1 MQLNFSIRSLGLPF
15 LILWAGT
22 TVSLFGKMLASFAL
36 NVWVFQ
42 KSGSVLIYS
51 GMVAATTLPALLILP
66 WSGSFADRMD
76 RRYVLVISSSS
87 SIILALALATLLW
100 SDQLAIWHL
109 YAFNVFVSAISA
121 FENPAYQ
128 ATVSSLLS
136 KEQLTRGVGLIG
148 LSSNLFATL
157 APMVAGGL
165 LGFIG
170 LQGIVSIDIFLAF
183 VATALV
189 VKAVSCMPSIEA
201 STEPKEYFSVRRVL
215 SNFYE
220 SISYFK
226 KRRLLMGLFAYVII
240 LNSLLALVSTL
251 FTPLVL
257 SNYTARDLGLIMSIG
272 SIGSLLGSG
281 FLFVSDKLKRLMKII
296 LACNAVLSICI
307 FLGGSRNSLVLY
319 SSCAFI
325 AMLAGAVGGGCSTS
339 LWMCKL
345 PLERQGSIFALVGT
359 IGLVMA
365 LVVTVAG
372 GFIADQ
378 VFEPALASGGILVDT
393 VGVWLSTGKGKGL
406 SLVFVLCGFLGALL
420 SLAALMHRRFR
431 NMERFVPDG
440 R

>member
-1 MQLNFSIRSLGLPF
+1 
-15 LILWAGT
+15 
-22 TVSLFGKMLASFAL
+22 
-36 NVWVFQ
+36 VFQ

-66 WSGSFADRMD
+66 WSGNFADRVN
-76 RRYVLVISSSS
+76 RRYVLVISSGS
-87 SIILALALATLLW
+87 SIILALALVALLW
-100 SDQLAIWHL
+100 YDQLAIWHL
-109 YAFNVFVSAISA
+109 YAFNVFVAAIAA

-157 APMVAGGL
+157 APMAAGGL
-165 LGFIG
+165 LGYIK
-170 LQGIVSIDIFLAF
+170 LQGIVSIDIFMAC

-189 VKAVSCMPSIEA
+189 VKAVSCMPPVEA
-201 STEPKEYFSVRRVL
+201 STEPEELFSVRCVL
-215 SNFYE
+215 RNFFE

-226 KRRLLMGLFAYVII
+226 KRHLLMGLFAYVII

-257 SNYTARDLGLIMSIG
+257 SNYTARDLGLIMTIG
-272 SIGSLLGSG
+272 STGSLLGSG
-281 FLFVSDKLKRLMKII
+281 FLFVSDTLRRLMKII

-307 FLGGSRNSLVLY
+307 LLGGSSNSLVLY

-339 LWMCKL
+339 LWMRKL

-359 IGLVMA
+359 ITLVMN
-365 LVVTVAG
+365 LIVTVAG
-372 GFIADQ
+372 GFIADH
-378 VFEPALASGGILVDT
+378 VFEPALASGGVLVDS
-393 VGVWLSTGKGKGL
+393 VGIWLNMGKGKGL
-406 SLVFVLCGFLGALL
+406 SLVFVLCGFLGVLL
-420 SLAALMHRRFR
+420 SLGALMHKQFR
-431 NMERFVPDG
+431 NMESFVPDG

>member
-1 MQLNFSIRSLGLPF
+1 MQLDFSIRSLGRPF

-76 RRYVLVISSSS
+76 RRYVLVMSSGS
-87 SIILALALATLLW
+87 SIILALVLAALLW
-100 SDQLAIWHL
+100 YDQLAIWHL
-109 YAFNVFVSAISA
+109 YAFNVFAAAISA

-148 LSSNLFATL
+148 VSANLFATL
-157 APMVAGGL
+157 APMAAGGL
-165 LGFIG
+165 LGYIR
-170 LQGIVSIDIFLAF
+170 LQGIVTIDILMAC

-189 VKAVSCMPSIEA
+189 VKAVACMPPVEV
-201 STEPKEYFSVRRVL
+201 STKPKEYLSVRRVL
-215 SNFYE
+215 RNFFE

-257 SNYTARDLGLIMSIG
+257 SNYTASDLGVIMAIG

-281 FLFVSDKLKRLMKII
+281 FLFVSDTLKRLMKII
-296 LACNAVLSICI
+296 LACNAVLSICVL
-307 FLGGSRNSLVLY
+307 LGGSSNSLILY
-319 SSCAFI
+319 SSCAFV

-339 LWMCKL
+339 LWMLKL

-359 IGLVMA
+359 IALVMA

-372 GFIADQ
+372 SFIADH

-393 VGVWLSTGKGKGL
+393 MGVWLSTGKGKGL
-406 SLVFVLCGFLGALL
+406 SLVFVFCGFSGALL

-431 NMERFVPDG
+431 NMEHFVPDG